1 METWYYWAENQEF
14 GPVTKLDLYKLY
26 KANVIAGYSFVR
38 AKDSDTWLAYKE
50 LRIRRSDFTWDELNG
65 PKSDEREL
73 NGPKSNGRELNGP
86 KSNDKEINGDRL
98 RANDDQQSSTSDAA
112 SKQGPNDHPK
122 GIWNDVS
129 PHPWRRYFAR
139 WVDIS
144 IYANLIFS
152 PLLAK
157 FTPADLN
164 KYSEQLSLLELIAI
178 LIIVPVIFFGV
189 VAIVNTA
196 LIGAFGTTVGKCLL
210 GIKVLG
216 KDNRGLTIQSTAKRE
231 ALVYIKGFALGLP
244 VLSLIAQMY
253 GYFDLTMD
261 KQTLWDKEL
270 NTTIAHRTNN
280 SLQFWIGLI
289 VIGVYLYFSQSPY
302 SPYIAWL

>member
-1 METWYYWAENQEF
+1 METWYYWADNQEF
-14 GPVTKLDLYKLY
+14 GPVTKLDLYKLF
-26 KANVIAGYSFVR
+26 KSNVIAGYSFVR
-38 AKDSDTWLAYKE
+38 PHTPQTQDSDTWRAYKE
-50 LRIRRSDFTWDELNG
+50 LGIRRSDFTWEELNG
-65 PKSDEREL
+65 PEL
-73 NGPKSNGRELNGP
+73 NKSELDREKFNRNTQS
-86 KSNDKEINGDRL
+86 K
-98 RANDDQQSSTSDAA
+98 NDDQQSSTSDTAPEKS
-112 SKQGPNDHPK
+112 SKGHLNN
-122 GIWNDVS
+122 IWNDVS

-157 FTPADLN
+157 FTPDDLD
-164 KYSEQLSLLELIAI
+164 KYSEQLSLLELIAT
-178 LIIVPVIFFGV
+178 LIIVPVIFFGF
-189 VAIVNTA
+189 VAIVNTI
-196 LIGAFGTTVGKCLL
+196 LIGAFGSTVGKYLL
-210 GIKVLG
+210 GIKVLS
-216 KDNRGLTIQSTAKRE
+216 KDNVKLSIQDTAKRE

-261 KQTLWDKEL
+261 KTTLWDKEM
-270 NTTIAHRTNN
+270 NTTIDHRENN
-280 SLQFWIGLI
+280 GLQFWIGLI

>member
-1 METWYYWAENQEF
+1 METWYYWADNQEF

-65 PKSDEREL
+65 PKS
-73 NGPKSNGRELNGP
+73 NGREL
-86 KSNDKEINGDRL
+86 NGDRL
-98 RANDDQQSSTSDAA
+98 RANDDQQLSTSDAV

-157 FTPADLN
+157 FTPDDLN

-189 VAIVNTA
+189 VAIVNTV

-261 KQTLWDKEL
+261 KQTVWDKEL
-270 NTTIAHRTNN
+270 NTTIAHRENN
-280 SLQFWIGLI
+280 GLQFWIGLI

-302 SPYIAWL
+302 SPYLAWL